1 MKCPYCPSAQVRCAT
16 TSSGRSITECASCGH
31 VIEERQSQPHHLFHL
46 RFQDN
51 PLCLVTSDLPSHL
64 ENDENDPFEPTGF
77 ITAFST
83 WSIEPNPLFLRSSLS
98 FSGHLA
104 ELERT
109 LESSSSSSS
118 SSTVVVDNLRAYMQI
133 IDVASILGLE
143 YEISD
148 HAFQLFRDCCSATCL
163 RNRSV
168 EALATAAL
176 VQAIREAQEP
186 RTLQE
191 ISIAAN
197 VPQKEIGKYIKIL
210 GEALQLSQ
218 PINSNSISVHM
229 PRFCTLLQL
238 NKSAQEL
245 ATHIGEV
252 VINKCFCTRRNPIS
266 ISAAAIYLACQLED
280 KRKTQA
286 EICKV
291 TGLTEVTLRKVYK
304 ELLENWD
311 DLLPSNYTPA
321 VPPERAFPTT
331 VIASGRSSAPK
342 GDLVEGN
349 SSLEREKLQEIK
361 VNKPDEVPDMG
372 HQARVKEEA
381 ESRGNSQGPSNPVLN
396 QPPAFWQAQAT
407 IGASG
412 PRGDNNQNIT
422 QGTDI
427 NELHSNSQELE
438 QKVDKDANGAT
449 NSLKPNQLSS
459 PPTSSG
465 GSVMHVWSPYM
476 SQPPNIPVVKPPKYW
491 SPYMPKPQSIPCQNI
506 TGGTDINELHSIR
519 QELGHNIVDEDAN
532 GATNSLKPNQLSSS
546 AISSE
551 NSVMQVWSSYM
562 SQPLNIPAV
571 NVVRD
576 NNQNITRGTNINQL
590 HSNRQELEHKV
601 DKGANGATNSLK
613 PNQLSSPPTS
623 SSGSVGQY
631 WSPYMSRPLNVP
643 VVQTPNVVPG
653 YAEPKRSGSLNGS
666 RSANQCGDK

>member
-1 MKCPYCPSAQVRCAT
+1 MRCPYCLAGQGRCAT
-16 TSSGRSITECASCGH
+16 TTNSRRSITECTSCGR
-31 VIEERQSQPHHLFHL
+31 VVEERQSQFHHLFHL
-46 RFQDN
+46 RAQDN
-51 PLCLVTSDLPSHL
+51 PLCLVTSDLPTLHHQAQPNNASAA
-64 ENDENDPFEPTGF
+64 DDDPFEPTGF

-83 WSIEPNPLFLRSSLS
+83 WSLEPNPLFLRSSLS

-109 LESSSSSSS
+109 LESTSSSSSSSPS

-143 YEISD
+143 YDISD
-148 HAFQLFRDCCSATCL
+148 HAFQLFRDCCSTTCL

-238 NKSAQEL
+238 NKSAQKL

-331 VIASGRSSAPK
+331 VIASGRSSTSK
-342 GDLVEGN
+342 VDLVEIPVY
-349 SSLEREKLQEIK
+349 LEREKLPEMK
-361 VNKPDEVPDMG
+361 PNKPNEGLDMNVPAIG
-372 HQARVKEEA
+372 KEEF
-381 ESRGNSQGPSNPVLN
+381 ELKGNSRGAQTTVLN
-396 QPPAFWQAQAT
+396 QSTTFWQHQVPYGTSGLRTAGKNSHNGTEGMDIDEPQRNQQPNQQFEQKMGMDSNGLTSTRKPTQILSPPAS
-407 IGASG
+407 GACSVT
-412 PRGDNNQNIT
+412 RQFRC
-422 QGTDI
+422 
-427 NELHSNSQELE
+427 
-438 QKVDKDANGAT
+438 
-449 NSLKPNQLSS
+449 
-459 PPTSSG
+459 PP
-465 GSVMHVWSPYM
+465 P
-476 SQPPNIPVVKPPKYW
+476 
-491 SPYMPKPQSIPCQNI
+491 
-506 TGGTDINELHSIR
+506 
-519 QELGHNIVDEDAN
+519 
-532 GATNSLKPNQLSSS
+532 
-546 AISSE
+546 
-551 NSVMQVWSSYM
+551 
-562 SQPLNIPAV
+562 
-571 NVVRD
+571 
-576 NNQNITRGTNINQL
+576 
-590 HSNRQELEHKV
+590 
-601 DKGANGATNSLK
+601 
-613 PNQLSSPPTS
+613 
-623 SSGSVGQY
+623 SSGS
-631 WSPYMSRPLNVP
+631 S
-643 VVQTPNVVPG
+643 PNVLYVLPPKLAPG
-653 YAEPKRSGSLNGS
+653 YTELRGSGSQNGS
-666 RSANQCGDK
+666 ENAKQSGDA

>member
-1 MKCPYCPSAQVRCAT
+1 M
-16 TSSGRSITECASCGH
+16 SSGRFITECSSCGR
-31 VIEERQSQPHHLFHL
+31 VVEERQSHPHHLFHL
-46 RFQDN
+46 RAQDN
-51 PLCLVTSDLPSHL
+51 PLCLVTSDLPTLQAFRQNH
-64 ENDENDPFEPTGF
+64 DDDPFEPTGF

-83 WSIEPNPLFLRSSLS
+83 WSLEPSPLYLQSCLS

-109 LESSSSSSS
+109 IESSSSSSSS

-133 IDVASILGLE
+133 IDVASILGLD
-143 YEISD
+143 YDISN

-238 NKSAQEL
+238 NKSAQHGLYITFWEL
-245 ATHIGEV
+245 ATDIGDV
-252 VINKCFCTRRNPIS
+252 VINKFFCTRRNPIS

-331 VIASGRSSAPK
+331 VIVSGRSSTTKA
-342 GDLVEGN
+342 DVAEVT
-349 SSLEREKLQEIK
+349 SVDREKLPE
-361 VNKPDEVPDMG
+361 VKPSKSNEVSVMV
-372 HQARVKEEA
+372 HQTRGKEDVEGKNNARLTY
-381 ESRGNSQGPSNPVLN
+381 SPLSQQSS
-396 QPPAFWQAQAT
+396 FWQSHLHRT
-407 IGASG
+407 
-412 PRGDNNQNIT
+412 PRENNQNVF
-422 QGTDI
+422 QAMDI
-427 NELHSNSQELE
+427 DGLQRSHPQPELKAEETCGAASSQKSNHLC
-438 QKVDKDANGAT
+438 
-449 NSLKPNQLSS
+449 S
-459 PPTSSG
+459 PPTSTANSVIRTFTASPSPSSG
-465 GSVMHVWSPYM
+465 PNARLI
-476 SQPPNIPVVKPPKYW
+476 QPPNLIP
-491 SPYMPKPQSIPCQNI
+491 
-506 TGGTDINELHSIR
+506 
-519 QELGHNIVDEDAN
+519 GH
-532 GATNSLKPNQLSSS
+532 P
-546 AISSE
+546 
-551 NSVMQVWSSYM
+551 
-562 SQPLNIPAV
+562 
-571 NVVRD
+571 
-576 NNQNITRGTNINQL
+576 
-590 HSNRQELEHKV
+590 EHKGTG
-601 DKGANGATNSLK
+601 DL
-613 PNQLSSPPTS
+613 
-623 SSGSVGQY
+623 
-631 WSPYMSRPLNVP
+631 
-643 VVQTPNVVPG
+643 
-653 YAEPKRSGSLNGS
+653 
-666 RSANQCGDK
+666 NQCGNGSYCGDA

>member
-1 MKCPYCPSAQVRCAT
+1 MRCPYCSAGQGRCAT
-16 TSSGRSITECASCGH
+16 TGGGRSITECDSCGR
-31 VIEERQSQPHHLFHL
+31 VVEERQSQPHHLFHL
-46 RFQDN
+46 RAQDN
-51 PLCLVTSDLPSHL
+51 PLCLVTPDLPSL
-64 ENDENDPFEPTGF
+64 QSNPQNVDDDPFEPTGF

-83 WSIEPNPLFLRSSLS
+83 WSLEPSPLFLRTCLS
-98 FSGHLA
+98 VSGLLA

-109 LESSSSSSS
+109 LESSSSSTSNSS
-118 SSTVVVDNLRAYMQI
+118 SSSVVVDNLRAYMQI
-133 IDVASILGLE
+133 IDVASSLGLD
-143 YEISD
+143 YDISE

-218 PINSNSISVHM
+218 PLNSNSISVHM

-331 VIASGRSSAPK
+331 VIASGRSSSSK
-342 GDLVEGN
+342 VDLFELTASVD
-349 SSLEREKLQEIK
+349 REKQPEAK
-361 VNKPDEVPDMG
+361 RSKPSEVSETS
-372 HQARVKEEA
+372 HQAKVKEEA
-381 ESRGNSQGPSNPVLN
+381 ESKGNSRGAHMLNRSTVHWQAHLPFGTSGLRTIGEKGQNISRGMDIDEALDQKMGKDTKGLVSSPIQTQLTSPPASSAGLTAPSFGPSVHVFG
-396 QPPAFWQAQAT
+396 QPTKLAPDHT
-407 IGASG
+407 EIKG
-412 PRGDNNQNIT
+412 
-422 QGTDI
+422 
-427 NELHSNSQELE
+427 
-438 QKVDKDANGAT
+438 
-449 NSLKPNQLSS
+449 
-459 PPTSSG
+459 
-465 GSVMHVWSPYM
+465 
-476 SQPPNIPVVKPPKYW
+476 
-491 SPYMPKPQSIPCQNI
+491 
-506 TGGTDINELHSIR
+506 
-519 QELGHNIVDEDAN
+519 
-532 GATNSLKPNQLSSS
+532 SSS
-546 AISSE
+546 
-551 NSVMQVWSSYM
+551 Q
-562 SQPLNIPAV
+562 
-571 NVVRD
+571 
-576 NNQNITRGTNINQL
+576 
-590 HSNRQELEHKV
+590 
-601 DKGANGATNSLK
+601 
-613 PNQLSSPPTS
+613 
-623 SSGSVGQY
+623 
-631 WSPYMSRPLNVP
+631 
-643 VVQTPNVVPG
+643 
-653 YAEPKRSGSLNGS
+653 NGS
-666 RSANQCGDK
+666 KSAKQIGDI

>member
-1 MKCPYCPSAQVRCAT
+1 MKCPYCSAAQGRCV
-16 TSSGRSITECASCGH
+16 TSSTGKSITECISCGR
-31 VIEERQSQPHHLFHL
+31 VVEERQFQPHHLFHL
-46 RFQDN
+46 RAQDN
-51 PLCLVTSDLPSHL
+51 PLCLVTSDLPTPPVHHQ
-64 ENDENDPFEPTGF
+64 NDQVLDPFEPTGF

-83 WSIEPNPLFLRSSLS
+83 WSLEHNPLFFRSCFS

-109 LESSSSSSS
+109 LESTSSSNLPS

-133 IDVASILGLE
+133 IDVASLLGLD
-143 YEISD
+143 YYISE
-148 HAFQLFRDCCSATCL
+148 HAFKLFRDCCSATCL

-331 VIASGRSSAPK
+331 VIASGRSAAPK
-342 GDLVEGN
+342 IDAFEGA
-349 SSLEREKLQEIK
+349 SLEKDKPIETKPNICTEITEMSH
-361 VNKPDEVPDMG
+361 PS
-372 HQARVKEEA
+372 RVKEDSESKFV
-381 ESRGNSQGPSNPVLN
+381 SRGMYNPVTN
-396 QPPAFWQAQAT
+396 KSSTFSQPHPPKGNSVASFVGKKSQTADAQ
-407 IGASG
+407 GM
-412 PRGDNNQNIT
+412 
-422 QGTDI
+422 DI
-427 NELHSNSQELE
+427 VKEHSNSQ
-438 QKVDKDANGAT
+438 Q
-449 NSLKPNQLSS
+449 
-459 PPTSSG
+459 
-465 GSVMHVWSPYM
+465 
-476 SQPPNIPVVKPPKYW
+476 
-491 SPYMPKPQSIPCQNI
+491 
-506 TGGTDINELHSIR
+506 
-519 QELGHNIVDEDAN
+519 
-532 GATNSLKPNQLSSS
+532 
-546 AISSE
+546 
-551 NSVMQVWSSYM
+551 
-562 SQPLNIPAV
+562 
-571 NVVRD
+571 
-576 NNQNITRGTNINQL
+576 
-590 HSNRQELEHKV
+590 
-601 DKGANGATNSLK
+601 
-613 PNQLSSPPTS
+613 
-623 SSGSVGQY
+623 
-631 WSPYMSRPLNVP
+631 
-643 VVQTPNVVPG
+643 
-653 YAEPKRSGSLNGS
+653 
-666 RSANQCGDK
+666 

>member
-1 MKCPYCPSAQVRCAT
+1 MKCPYCTAAQGRCAT
-16 TSSGRSITECASCGH
+16 TTTGRSITECTSCGR
-31 VIEERQSQPHHLFHL
+31 VVEERQYQNHHLFHI
-46 RFQDN
+46 RAQDT
-51 PLCLVTSDLPSHL
+51 PLCLVTSDTPAPSSTAYQVN
-64 ENDENDPFEPTGF
+64 EDDPFEPTGF

-83 WSIEPNPLFLRSSLS
+83 WSLEPSPLFLRSSIS

-109 LESSSSSSS
+109 LEMSSSSSTPSSTS

-133 IDVASILGLE
+133 IDVASILGLDCD
-143 YEISD
+143 ISD

-229 PRFCTLLQL
+229 PRFCNLLQL

-321 VPPERAFPTT
+321 VPPEKAFPTT
-331 VIASGRSSAPK
+331 TIATGRSSVPRVDPIDMTSLERDK
-342 GDLVEGN
+342 QQDSKPNKPNETVEPGLQARGKDDAESNGN
-349 SSLEREKLQEIK
+349 SSGTHPAMLNRPPPHFRQPWLQFGPPGVRTVGDI
-361 VNKPDEVPDMG
+361 N
-372 HQARVKEEA
+372 QTII
-381 ESRGNSQGPSNPVLN
+381 RG
-396 QPPAFWQAQAT
+396 
-407 IGASG
+407 
-412 PRGDNNQNIT
+412 
-422 QGTDI
+422 DI
-427 NELHSNSQELE
+427 NEAQPSRPELE
-438 QKVDKDANGAT
+438 QKGDNPNIDTKGAGS
-449 NSLKPNQLSS
+449 SLR
-459 PPTSSG
+459 PTQFSNTPASNVSTITWPFRSTPSSG
-465 GSVMHVWSPYM
+465 PSPNMPMMH
-476 SQPPNIPVVKPPKYW
+476 PPKL
-491 SPYMPKPQSIPCQNI
+491 P
-506 TGGTDINELHSIR
+506 
-519 QELGHNIVDEDAN
+519 
-532 GATNSLKPNQLSSS
+532 
-546 AISSE
+546 
-551 NSVMQVWSSYM
+551 
-562 SQPLNIPAV
+562 
-571 NVVRD
+571 
-576 NNQNITRGTNINQL
+576 
-590 HSNRQELEHKV
+590 
-601 DKGANGATNSLK
+601 
-613 PNQLSSPPTS
+613 
-623 SSGSVGQY
+623 
-631 WSPYMSRPLNVP
+631 
-643 VVQTPNVVPG
+643 PG
-653 YAEPKRSGSLNGS
+653 YAEFKRPGTQNGS
-666 RSANQCGDK
+666 KNTNQSGES

>member
-1 MKCPYCPSAQVRCAT
+1 
-16 TSSGRSITECASCGH
+16 
-31 VIEERQSQPHHLFHL
+31 
-46 RFQDN
+46 
-51 PLCLVTSDLPSHL
+51 
-64 ENDENDPFEPTGF
+64 
-77 ITAFST
+77 
-83 WSIEPNPLFLRSSLS
+83 
-98 FSGHLA
+98 
-104 ELERT
+104 
-109 LESSSSSSS
+109 
-118 SSTVVVDNLRAYMQI
+118 MQI
-133 IDVASILGLE
+133 IDVASILGLD

-331 VIASGRSSAPK
+331 VIASGRASAPK
-342 GDLVEGN
+342 GDFVEGT
-349 SSLEREKLQEIK
+349 SSLERDKLLEIK
-361 VNKPDEVPDMG
+361 VNKPDEVPDMA

-381 ESRGNSQGPSNPVLN
+381 ESRGNSHGPSNPVLN
-396 QPPAFWQAQAT
+396 RPPAIWQAQAPFGT
-407 IGASG
+407 SG
-412 PRGDNNQNIT
+412 LREDIIQNIT

-438 QKVDKDANGAT
+438 HKKDKDANGATDSLKPNQLSSPATSSASSIMHVWPPYMSKPLNVPVVQPPNVMQDNNQNITRGIDINRLHSNRQVSEHKAVDKDANGAT

-459 PPTSSG
+459 PPTSSWN
-465 GSVMHVWSPYM
+465 SSMQYWTQFM
-476 SQPPNIPVVKPPKYW
+476 SKPVNEPVFQPPNVVRDNN
-491 SPYMPKPQSIPCQNI
+491 QNI
-506 TGGTDINELHSIR
+506 TGGTDINELHSNR
-519 QELGHNIVDEDAN
+519 QELEHKAVDKDAN
-532 GATNSLKPNQLSSS
+532 GATNSLKSNQLSSPPTSS
-546 AISSE
+546 AS
-551 NSVMQVWSSYM
+551 SVMGSWFPYM
-562 SQPLNIPAV
+562 SHPLNIPDV
-571 NVVRD
+571 KPTNVVRD
-576 NNQNITRGTNINQL
+576 NNQNITRGTDFNRL
-590 HSNRQELEHKV
+590 HSNCQELEHKL
-601 DKGANGATNSLK
+601 DKDANGANNSLK
-613 PNQLSSPPTS
+613 PNQLLSPPTS
-623 SSGSVGQY
+623 SASSSMQY
-631 WSPYMSRPLNVP
+631 WIMSKPVNVP
-643 VVQTPNVVPG
+643 VVHPPNVVSG
-653 YAEPKRSGSLNGS
+653 YAEAKRSGSQNGS
-666 RSANQCGDK
+666 RSANQCGDT

>member
-1 MKCPYCPSAQVRCAT
+1 
-16 TSSGRSITECASCGH
+16 
-31 VIEERQSQPHHLFHL
+31 
-46 RFQDN
+46 
-51 PLCLVTSDLPSHL
+51 
-64 ENDENDPFEPTGF
+64 
-77 ITAFST
+77 
-83 WSIEPNPLFLRSSLS
+83 
-98 FSGHLA
+98 
-104 ELERT
+104 
-109 LESSSSSSS
+109 
-118 SSTVVVDNLRAYMQI
+118 
-133 IDVASILGLE
+133 
-143 YEISD
+143 
-148 HAFQLFRDCCSATCL
+148 
-163 RNRSV
+163 
-168 EALATAAL
+168 
-176 VQAIREAQEP
+176 
-186 RTLQE
+186 
-191 ISIAAN
+191 
-197 VPQKEIGKYIKIL
+197 
-210 GEALQLSQ
+210 
-218 PINSNSISVHM
+218 M

-381 ESRGNSQGPSNPVLN
+381 ESRVNSQGPSNPVLN
-396 QPPAFWQAQAT
+396 KPPAFWQAQAT
-407 IGASG
+407 IGTSG
-412 PRGDNNQNIT
+412 PRGDNSQNIT

-476 SQPPNIPVVKPPKYW
+476 SQPPNIPVVKPPNVERDSNQNITRGTDINRLHSNHQELEHRVDKDASGTDSLKPNQLSSPPTSSASSVTQVWSSYMSLPLNIPVVKPPNVEGDNNQNITRGTDINRLHSNRQELEHRVDKGTNGATNSLKPIQLSSPPTSSASSVMQAWSSYMSEPLNIPPNVVRDNHQGTDINRLHSNHQVLEHKVVKGANGASNSRKPNQLSSSPTLNVSSIRHQYW

-506 TGGTDINELHSIR
+506 TGGTDINELHSIH
-519 QELGHNIVDEDAN
+519 QDLGHNVVDEDAN

-562 SQPLNIPAV
+562 SQPLNIPVV

-576 NNQNITRGTNINQL
+576 NNQNITRGTNINQM

-623 SSGSVGQY
+623 SSSSVGQY

-643 VVQTPNVVPG
+643 VVQTPNAGSG

>member
-1 MKCPYCPSAQVRCAT
+1 MFGISMRCPYCSAGQGRCAT
-16 TSSGRSITECASCGH
+16 TSSGKSITECSSCGR
-31 VIEERQSQPHHLFHL
+31 VVEERQSQPHHLFHQ
-46 RFQDN
+46 RAQDN
-51 PLCLVTSDLPSHL
+51 PLCLVTSDLPTL
-64 ENDENDPFEPTGF
+64 KPRQDEDDPFEPTGF

-83 WSIEPNPLFLRSSLS
+83 WSLEPTPLFLRSCLS

-109 LESSSSSSS
+109 LESTSSSTSSSSQSNSS

-133 IDVASILGLE
+133 VDVASILGLD
-143 YEISD
+143 YDISD

-218 PINSNSISVHM
+218 PLNSNSISVHM

-331 VIASGRSSAPK
+331 VIASGRSSATK
-342 GDLVEGN
+342 VDFMEVTT
-349 SSLEREKLQEIK
+349 SLDREKQPDVK
-361 VNKPDEVPDMG
+361 FNKPNELSDTSL
-372 HQARVKEEA
+372 QARVKEDA
-381 ESRGNSQGPSNPVLN
+381 EGKGISRGVHSSIPNRPTLLWQN
-396 QPPAFWQAQAT
+396 QLPFGT
-407 IGASG
+407 SGFRSTSDKG
-412 PRGDNNQNIT
+412 PRGM
-422 QGTDI
+422 DI
-427 NELHSNSQELE
+427 DENHSNHQLLD
-438 QKVDKDANGAT
+438 QKIDKDPMTAT
-449 NSLKPNQLSS
+449 NNSSSNHSDQTQLLNSSTSNNSLSA
-459 PPTSSG
+459 
-465 GSVMHVWSPYM
+465 
-476 SQPPNIPVVKPPKYW
+476 SQFR
-491 SPYMPKPQSIPCQNI
+491 PQS
-506 TGGTDINELHSIR
+506 SS
-519 QELGHNIVDEDAN
+519 LGHSNNVQLFGQPTKLAPGFVE
-532 GATNSLKPNQLSSS
+532 LKS
-546 AISSE
+546 
-551 NSVMQVWSSYM
+551 
-562 SQPLNIPAV
+562 
-571 NVVRD
+571 
-576 NNQNITRGTNINQL
+576 
-590 HSNRQELEHKV
+590 
-601 DKGANGATNSLK
+601 
-613 PNQLSSPPTS
+613 TS
-623 SSGSVGQY
+623 G
-631 WSPYMSRPLNVP
+631 
-643 VVQTPNVVPG
+643 
-653 YAEPKRSGSLNGS
+653 LNGS
-666 RSANQCGDK
+666 KSSKH